1 MINTANLP
9 EPDVLKMP
17 TYEQVLAENVTLF
30 TSLVPDYEPL
40 DSDPYQLMLQ
50 AFAYREL
57 HLRQAFNNKF
67 KSQLLL
73 YSEGS
78 DLDLLAADEYQLAR
92 LDGEEDDA
100 FRERILRSLDGYST
114 AGSIESYEY
123 HAYSVSSDITDV
135 KAYSPAKGVV
145 HVVIASSTIDIDNEL
160 KAQVDI
166 RLNEDKVRPLTDTVN
181 VVISE
186 VLTPEIV
193 ATVELHNID
202 EVEAVTQRIQDN
214 FKNIELTISDDL
226 PRSKRIAS
234 LHVNGVY
241 KVTLSND
248 ADIECGLEQIIRI
261 KPEQLKL
268 TFKAAT
274 YD

>member
-9 EPDVLKMP
+9 EPNMLKMP

-57 HLRQAFNNKF
+57 YLCQAFNNKF

-73 YSEGS
+73 HSKGS

-92 LDGEEDDA
+92 LDGEEDEA

-135 KAYSPAKGVV
+135 KAYSPTKGVV
-145 HVVIASSTIDIDNEL
+145 HVVIASSTIDIDDEL
-160 KAQVDI
+160 KAKVEE
-166 RLNEDKVRPLTDTVN
+166 RLNQDKVRPLTDTVN
-181 VVISE
+181 VVIAE

-193 ATVELHNID
+193 ATVELHNMD

-241 KVTLSND
+241 KVTLKND
-248 ADIECGLEQIIRI
+248 VDIECGLEQIIRI
-261 KPEQLKL
+261 NPEQLKL
-268 TFKAAT
+268 TFEAAT
-274 YD
+274 YA